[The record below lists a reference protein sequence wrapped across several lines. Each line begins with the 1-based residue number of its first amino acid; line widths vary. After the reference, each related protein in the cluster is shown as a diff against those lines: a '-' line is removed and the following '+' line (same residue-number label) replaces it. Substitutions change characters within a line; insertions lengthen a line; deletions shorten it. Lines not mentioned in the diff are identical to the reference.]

1 LWTQGNAPEAA
12 GGRYYK
18 GGVGIPHP
26 LLLRRW
32 LGTCPAESVSAKV
45 LGLSKMNFNNDAL
58 YDLLPVTI
66 KYAGILAQV
75 VKRMPR
81 FQARPYPLRLFI

>member
-12 GGRYYK
+12 GGRGYYK
-18 GGVGIPHP
+18 EGVGIPR
-26 LLLRRW
+26 LLRRG
-32 LGTCPAESVSAKV
+32 LGTSPAELVSAKV
-45 LGLSKMNFNNDAL
+45 LGLSKMNLNNDAL

-81 FQARPYPLRLFI
+81 LQARPYPLRLFI